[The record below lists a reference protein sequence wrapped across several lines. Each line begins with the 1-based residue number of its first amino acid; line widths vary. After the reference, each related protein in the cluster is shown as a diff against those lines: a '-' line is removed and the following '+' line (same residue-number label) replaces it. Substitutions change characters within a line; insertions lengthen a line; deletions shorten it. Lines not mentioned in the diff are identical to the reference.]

1 MENKLKSKPSK
12 ESTSKNVKPDSQSP
26 IPEQN
31 DNESMTLE
39 QENQYKEKILQLQKE
54 LEIEKEKTAAKQIDP
69 SVIATLKNEINAK
82 NKEIKKYANINT
94 KQRDQLEQL
103 SQEIDNKLSKMNFK
117 AVIRNIQSETKKI
130 NYLSSGGIN
139 NNKHIYNSMKNIN
152 QEQNTIDNSISA
164 KEKQLKNIMS
174 LIEILKKENENL
186 KIKIENAKNTEQKFK
201 LIDDKKD
208 QEKQLANLNLDIKKK
223 KLELKEH
230 SRCPTIRN
238 ELLKSSNLPS
248 FISVSKTL
256 VSLNVTTLSASKFLK
271 FVLSSP
277 GFGSH
282 SSEYMVCGSL

>member
-103 SQEIDNKLSKMNFK
+103 SQEIDKK
-117 AVIRNIQSETKKI
+117 AIRRARKIKKI
-130 NYLSSGGIN
+130 
-139 NNKHIYNSMKNIN
+139 
-152 QEQNTIDNSISA
+152 TRR
-164 KEKQLKNIMS
+164 
-174 LIEILKKENENL
+174 KK
-186 KIKIENAKNTEQKFK
+186 
-201 LIDDKKD
+201 
-208 QEKQLANLNLDIKKK
+208 
-223 KLELKEH
+223 
-230 SRCPTIRN
+230 
-238 ELLKSSNLPS
+238 
-248 FISVSKTL
+248 
-256 VSLNVTTLSASKFLK
+256 
-271 FVLSSP
+271 
-277 GFGSH
+277 
-282 SSEYMVCGSL
+282 